1 VVIAVLSHFACS
13 PLHLGEAQYNHVL
26 KVSRTKARRELGNV
40 LVVAPTRGGK
50 GLLAESQLLT
60 WQGSVIVNDIK
71 GELFHDTAGYR
82 KTLGEVFVID
92 PGAIGHQYNPLAGK
106 ESEDDLYTSA
116 EYLLFEPHD
125 GEGRVFTQRA
135 TKMLTQMF
143 LAGIAEKQ
151 PLFLVLREMVNS
163 GLEATAQRLYRVSP
177 NLATKFLEVQYNHV
191 DWENKFLV
199 SAWETLSARLYP
211 LLTENIVRCLSG
223 SDFTPKSIIQS
234 KKPVTVYLR
243 WPEYK
248 LHALS
253 PLIKLI
259 WATLINEM
267 VYTYDSTRGENCYP
281 VLLLIDETGRSAI
294 PQLYEAA
301 STVVGRHISLWVAIQ
316 SLSQLVAMYGWY
328 NAETLLNNM
337 DSQIFYRQA
346 STTTAKELEESLG
359 KKSEWAHS
367 RTEHEGSESRGAS
380 EREVAVLT
388 AQAIKKLHDWEI
400 IGFHHNLYPFQA
412 RRMEWWRFSALK
424 QRHAM
429 TPPPLKELPS
439 LPQGS
444 TNTNRYPSTISSWHL
459 DPKLFTWNRPTH
471 SLGD

>member
-1 VVIAVLSHFACS
+1 MVGEFDRFRSKLHLLTSRLSASFSQEKHLADDRFAFPHELS
-13 PLHLGEAQYNHVL
+13 PILSPTLDGINLLLGEASYNHVL
-26 KVSRTKARRELGNV
+26 KVSRTKTRRELGNV

-71 GELFHDTAGYR
+71 GELFNDTAGYR

-106 ESEDDLYTSA
+106 ESEDELYTSA

-135 TKMLTQMF
+135 TKMLTQML

-163 GLEATAQRLYRVSP
+163 GLEATAQRLYRISP
-177 NLATKFLEVQYNHV
+177 QLATKFLEVQYNHV

-253 PLIKLI
+253 PLIKLM
-259 WATLINEM
+259 WATLIDEM
-267 VYTYDSTRGENCYP
+267 VYTYDTTRGKNCYP
-281 VLLLIDETGRSAI
+281 VLLLIDEAGRSAI
-294 PQLYEAA
+294 PNLYDSA
-301 STVVGRHISLWVAIQ
+301 STVVGRHLSLWVAVQ
-316 SLSQLVAMYGWY
+316 SLSQLDAIYGRD

-346 STTTAKELEESLG
+346 SFVTAKDLEHSLG
-359 KKSEWAHS
+359 KKSEMAHS
-367 RTEHEGSESRGAS
+367 RTEHEGSESKGES
-380 EREVAVLT
+380 EREVALLT
-388 AQAIKKLHDWEI
+388 AQAIKRL
-400 IGFHHNLYPFQA
+400 
-412 RRMEWWRFSALK
+412 R
-424 QRHAM
+424 
-429 TPPPLKELPS
+429 
-439 LPQGS
+439 
-444 TNTNRYPSTISSWHL
+444 
-459 DPKLFTWNRPTH
+459 
-471 SLGD
+471 

>member
-1 VVIAVLSHFACS
+1 MVGEFDRFRSKFQLLTSRLSASWSQEKHLRNDRFALPHELS
-13 PLHLGEAQYNHVL
+13 PILSPTLDGINLLLGEASYNHVL
-26 KVSRTKARRELGNV
+26 KVSRTKAHRELGNV

-71 GELFHDTAGYR
+71 GELFNDTAGYR
-82 KTLGEVFVID
+82 KTLGEVYVID
-92 PGAIGHQYNPLAGK
+92 PEAIGHQYNPLKGK
-106 ESEDDLYTSA
+106 ASEDELYASA

-135 TKMLTQMF
+135 TKMLTQML
-143 LAGIAEKQ
+143 LAGMAEKQ
-151 PLFLVLREMVNS
+151 PLFLALREMVNS

-177 NLATKFLEVQYNHV
+177 HVAMKFLEVQYNHV

-259 WATLINEM
+259 WATLIDEM
-267 VYTYDSTRGENCYP
+267 VYTYDTTGGKNCYP
-281 VLLLIDETGRSAI
+281 VLLLIDEAGRSAI
-294 PQLYEAA
+294 PDLPNSS
-301 STVVGRHISLWVAIQ
+301 STVVGRHLSLWVAVQ
-316 SLSQLVAMYGWY
+316 SLSQLDAIYGRE

-337 DSQIFYRQA
+337 DSQIYYRQA
-346 STTTAKELEESLG
+346 SHTTAKDLEDSLG

-367 RTEHEGSESRGAS
+367 RTEHKCRGARTS
-380 EREVAVLT
+380 SVLPENGADGCAHMMRMRREVYLRT
-388 AQAIKKLHDWEI
+388 AASCL
-400 IGFHHNLYPFQA
+400 
-412 RRMEWWRFSALK
+412 RTSC
-424 QRHAM
+424 
-429 TPPPLKELPS
+429 PP
-439 LPQGS
+439 
-444 TNTNRYPSTISSWHL
+444 
-459 DPKLFTWNRPTH
+459 
-471 SLGD
+471 